1 MVSRVL
7 LSATQVSLFLV
18 RDECSFCHESFR
30 SFGPGQPRWYVR
42 IFPPTVVGYVLIG
55 HPKKFSLNALRHTCG
70 TVVLLLL
77 LLRVTGGKIRQSRGT
92 RAPVNALYGRGR
104 PAKPQGGKGTGF
116 NTHEKRITRG
126 VCVPRYCL
134 DPGEPH
140 ENNVNARTP
149 M

>member
-7 LSATQVSLFLV
+7 LSTAQVSIFSV
-18 RDECSFCHESFR
+18 RDECSFCHAIFR
-30 SFGPGQPRWYVR
+30 SFGPGQPRRHVR

-55 HPKKFSLNALRHTCG
+55 HAKEFRLNALRRTCG
-70 TVVLLLL
+70 MFVLLLL
-77 LLRVTGGKIRQSRGT
+77 MLHVTGGAIRQSRGT
-92 RAPVNALYGRGR
+92 RAPVNALYDRGR
-104 PAKPQGGKGTGF
+104 PAKSQGGKGAVC

-126 VCVPRYCL
+126 VCVPRYFL

-140 ENNVNARTP
+140 QNNVRARTP